1 MLSTL
6 IRLASSTAGPYVA
19 VAVLLGLVAS
29 HGFVAWRAYSIGGSV
44 AELQCEKRV
53 AAIQSAYDKA
63 KAEAE
68 AANEKWQERIA
79 ALELEYEK
87 SAADREREIATLNEK
102 VKDYEASLTDRP
114 ECKLDRSDLDRLR

>member
-1 MLSTL
+1 MLPIL
-6 IRLASSTAGPYVA
+6 IRLASSTAGPYIA
-19 VAVLLGLVAS
+19 GAAIIGLGIS
-29 HGFVAWRAYSIGGSV
+29 HGFVAWKAYHIGGSI

-68 AANEKWQERIA
+68 AENEKWQERIA

-114 ECKLDRSDLDRLR
+114 ECKLDSSDLDRLR